1 MKIFIYIETLVS
13 EVKTNDNLTS
23 STDKETIR
31 KYSTNYQDASKV

>member
-23 STDKETIR
+23 STDKKTIG